1 MISTN
6 VSPHFNH
13 KSSLNEFNFFRAVSF
28 QNISTYYCMCQLPR
42 CVVTILAKY
51 FHSSRWSR
59 QHVVWAF
66 HTFLFMSSCLHYLDI
81 EWNLLAIEFLK
92 IIFICTLQI
101 VFRSVITP
109 LSALHCSQLLSKSFG
124 FNLYGCI

>member
-28 QNISTYYCMCQLPR
+28 PNISTYYWYMPR
-42 CVVTILAKY
+42 CVEIILAKY

-66 HTFLFMSSCLHYLDI
+66 HAFLFMSSCLHYLLEI
-81 EWNLLAIEFLK
+81 EWNLLAIEFVE

-101 VFRSVITP
+101 VFRSAITP
-109 LSALHCSQLLSKSFG
+109 LSALHCTQPLSMGFG
-124 FNLYGCI
+124 FNLYGSI